1 MNSRGE
7 QGNIV
12 DIYRRIENRQEDLI
26 QQLRKRI
33 VNLESTVGKYEETFN
48 LIDKS
53 YLRETM
59 IEPISITEHN
69 SELDA
74 DDMNALPI
82 HLLPLPHTIQDARY
96 LMEKN
101 SLFVSGLLSPPIHG
115 NQCDGYAYILPS
127 RLLPMF
133 VSSGLEFEYVTD
145 DTDLST
151 LDLRSKY
158 RSPDILS
165 ILLKLQSS
173 NVVNE
178 EDDNNGLTESETNN
192 VYYIGL
198 GFGVTGVM

>member
-1 MNSRGE
+1 ME
-7 QGNIV
+7 NI
-12 DIYRRIENRQEDLI
+12 
-26 QQLRKRI
+26 RKF
-33 VNLESTVGKYEETFN
+33 KETFN

-69 SELDA
+69 SEPDV

-101 SLFVSGLLSPPIHG
+101 SSFVSGLLSPPIHV

-133 VSSGLEFEYVTD
+133 VSTGLEFEHVTAQ
-145 DTDLST
+145 TDIST

-158 RSPDILS
+158 RSPDILK
-165 ILLKLQSS
+165 ILLKL
-173 NVVNE
+173 
-178 EDDNNGLTESETNN
+178 
-192 VYYIGL
+192 
-198 GFGVTGVM
+198 